1 MVLNSIIKKNKNE
14 MFMYN
19 VQSRKAVRIL
29 REVMTPL
36 IKMNFSTKSDRD
48 MRMNRLDKIKLVTDI
63 KYISNI
69 NHDVFIKKMRNARI
83 ASWQY
88 KTNVPYS
95 LCVEKN
101 RDRNELIIEFSGK
114 ILLDDYPQLICTS
127 TIHQCLENI
136 NNLGICQLDVEPI
149 IEHSQVL
156 KCDVTQDVP
165 YENLSQLTS
174 KIVRGIKNHQK
185 YSYRQDGSNLTI
197 NNNVSTPNRKV
208 RLVIYDKDEEMVM
221 SANREFL
228 KSTNN
233 PERVLDYFKN
243 KIRFEMNMNSV
254 NQIKKRLH
262 LNDNSLLSILN
273 STAQPILDF
282 LYEIIRPCD
291 SHPKSIVTLHDY
303 EQYLLLSSCN
313 YDLGKV
319 ETVVRRFGS
328 PKVAITKKMK
338 PYRELLRSI
347 LHNEEPD
354 VREDL
359 RTLLS
364 IESKET
370 CAADDSNH

>member
-1 MVLNSIIKKNKNE
+1 
-14 MFMYN
+14 
-19 VQSRKAVRIL
+19 
-29 REVMTPL
+29 
-36 IKMNFSTKSDRD
+36 
-48 MRMNRLDKIKLVTDI
+48 
-63 KYISNI
+63 
-69 NHDVFIKKMRNARI
+69 
-83 ASWQY
+83 
-88 KTNVPYS
+88 
-95 LCVEKN
+95 
-101 RDRNELIIEFSGK
+101 
-114 ILLDDYPQLICTS
+114 
-127 TIHQCLENI
+127 
-136 NNLGICQLDVEPI
+136 
-149 IEHSQVL
+149 
-156 KCDVTQDVP
+156 
-165 YENLSQLTS
+165 
-174 KIVRGIKNHQK
+174 
-185 YSYRQDGSNLTI
+185 
-197 NNNVSTPNRKV
+197 
-208 RLVIYDKDEEMVM
+208 
-221 SANREFL
+221 
-228 KSTNN
+228 
-233 PERVLDYFKN
+233 
-243 KIRFEMNMNSV
+243 MNMNSV

-370 CAADDSNH
+370 CAADDSNR